1 MSSGIFYKII
11 NSVSSGVSW
20 ASSHNQMPS
29 DGHYKDLELRH
40 LDTGLTFQ
48 TWRYVCFLYTDHSW
62 NKCLK
67 QIGSFKGKKP
77 VCVSEETQLYQTKQ
91 IYSRF

>member
-48 TWRYVCFLYTDHSW
+48 T
-62 NKCLK
+62 
-67 QIGSFKGKKP
+67 
-77 VCVSEETQLYQTKQ
+77 
-91 IYSRF
+91 